1 VTISRRDA
9 LRRLLLGAGALA
21 LPSAARGLELHADGG
36 SAAAG
41 AGTLSDGVTSA
52 AGGTAAPVAR
62 LGDVSPLDAA
72 LEAARWLGSVRM
84 RTPAGLAWPWDP
96 AEKKEVQRDLYTGM
110 QGVVLFHLE
119 LHAVT
124 GDERWLAE
132 ARAGADELIAHLD
145 EDTAAGD
152 AGLYSGLAGIG
163 YTLAEVARSTGQARY
178 ADGAANLF
186 RSVVSGA
193 RPVGGGVEWS
203 DATDIISGAAGTL
216 LYLLW
221 ARRELGALGVVDAR
235 LSRDALDVAARAG
248 RRLVERGSPKRGGL
262 EWGIAPSIP
271 RHYPNFS
278 HGAAGV
284 SYALATLHGETG
296 DAALLDAALAGA
308 RYLEAITDHRAGCK
322 VFHDTMGGEQLF
334 YLSWCHGPPGTARL
348 WHRLAERTRD
358 DAWRARMLCG
368 AEGVLGM
375 GAPEK
380 RSSGYWDNISQCCGN
395 CGVGEFFLA
404 LHRQEHGATAPAAA
418 ASARLAVARRA
429 AADLL
434 ARGVSDDRGLRWPQA
449 ENRVQPEWVVPQ
461 TGLMQGAAGAG
472 LFLLHLDGAEK
483 GRSPRITLPDS
494 PW

>member
-1 VTISRRDA
+1 MSISRRDA
-9 LRRLLLGAGALA
+9 LRRLALGAGALA
-21 LPSAARGLELHADGG
+21 LPNAAWPPGLRSGG
-36 SAAAG
+36 
-41 AGTLSDGVTSA
+41 VR
-52 AGGTAAPVAR
+52 APDTPR
-62 LGDVSPLDAA
+62 GDVGPLDAA
-72 LEAARWLGSVRM
+72 LEAARWLESVRL
-84 RTPAGLAWPWDP
+84 RTRAGLAWPWDP
-96 AEKKEVQRDLYTGM
+96 AEKDEVQHDLYTGM
-110 QGVVLFHLE
+110 PGVVLFHLE
-119 LHAVT
+119 LHDAT

-145 EDTAAGD
+145 EDADTGD
-152 AGLYSGLAGIG
+152 FGLYSGLAGIG
-163 YTLAEVARSTGQARY
+163 YTLAEVARSTGEARY
-178 ADGAANLF
+178 ADGAARAF

-193 RPVGGGVEWS
+193 SPAGRGVEWS

-221 ARRELGALGVVDAR
+221 ARRELGGLGMVHAR

-248 RRLVERGSPKRGGL
+248 RRLIERGSPKQGGL
-262 EWGIAPSIP
+262 EWGISPSIP

-296 DAALLDAALAGA
+296 EAPLLDAALAGA
-308 RYLEAITDHRAGCK
+308 RYLEAITDHTAGCK
-322 VFHDTMGGEQLF
+322 VFHDTMGGEHLF

-358 DAWRARMLCG
+358 DAWRARMQCG
-368 AEGVLGM
+368 AEGVLDM

-380 RSSGYWDNISQCCGN
+380 RSPGYWNNISQCCGN

-404 LHRQEHGATAPAAA
+404 LHRQERGAAAPAPAV
-418 ASARLAVARRA
+418 SPRLAVARRA
-429 AADLL
+429 ATNLL
-434 ARGVSDDRGLRWPQA
+434 ARGLSDDAGLRWPQA

-483 GRSPRITLPDS
+483 GRAPRITLPDS